1 MKRKVFLFIVLFLL
15 VLPSSSIFGSSD
27 TEKLKLKLQKKA
39 DQAEVMRVRREEA
52 AKAKRLAAQE
62 ARRASFE
69 KKKVRLDEIIDQV
82 DLPSDTSKQMTVKEV
97 RISDNSLIKTKT
109 LLKRVPLIYNT
120 SKKSLTEAE
129 SEALYDLRPVVE
141 VILTPGTSRQVSAR
155 TIQGFMQYLVSVYQK
170 KNYAGIYIHV
180 SKTAMTSDG
189 TLVGD
194 ILEIEVLETLVS
206 SVRVKFFDPNQAEVE
221 DGYLDPNLVLEWSPV
236 KEGEVLNQK
245 KLDDYVNLLNL
256 NPDRYV
262 SAVVSGG
269 EEPETLS
276 VGYDV
281 YEATPW
287 HGFVQVDNSGTRDR
301 QWVPRY
307 GLINTNLFGFDDKLG
322 VVYQAPLDSDWDED
336 YSLYGNYDF
345 PLFSQQLRL
354 NLFGGYSEFDVN
366 PAGSDVDFLGNGDFY
381 GAGLSLNVLQHEG
394 WFFDVTGSISH
405 ERSRITPSF
414 FPDALGTDLK
424 WWLWS
429 WGVELHHSDDMSS
442 SSIGYT
448 RSASLGGESKRTE
461 FNTARAGAK
470 SLFTIYNLRASHSQ
484 YLDSNKV
491 NQAKG
496 AFRFIDSSERLV
508 PSKMTVFGGMYTV
521 RGYEEY
527 EVVADGGVLA
537 SFQYEYDLVKAGQA
551 NRKKNQEPEPARDKS
566 SELYFKRLAP
576 VAFFDYGRAR
586 IKDSNKGVTPPESSH
601 TEMYSVGAGLVMEI
615 GQHFTGVIYY
625 GFPLKKTTRTDK
637 CEGRINLGFMLRF

>member
-1 MKRKVFLFIVLFLL
+1 MKRKVFIFLVLFVL

-27 TEKLKLKLQKKA
+27 TEALKLKLQKKA
-39 DQAEVMRVRREEA
+39 EQAEAMRVRREEA

-69 KKKVRLDEIIDQV
+69 KKKARLDEIIDQV
-82 DLPSDTSKQMTVKEV
+82 DLPADTSKQMTVKEV
-97 RISDNSLIKTKT
+97 RISGNNLIKTET
-109 LLKRVPLIYNT
+109 LLRRVPLIYNA

-129 SEALYDLRPVVE
+129 SEALYDLRGLVE
-141 VILTPGTSRQVSAR
+141 VILTPGTSGQVSAR
-155 TIQGFMQYLVSVYQK
+155 TIRGFTQYLVSVYQK

-180 SKTAMTSDG
+180 PKIAMTAEG

-194 ILEIEVLETLVS
+194 VLEIEVLEALVS
-206 SVRVKFFDPNQAEVE
+206 SIRVRFYDPNQNEVE

-236 KEGEVLNQK
+236 KEGKVVNQK
-245 KLDDYVNLLNL
+245 KLDNYVNLLNL

-262 SAVVSGG
+262 SAVVSSG
-269 EEPETLS
+269 EEAETLS

-281 YEATPW
+281 YEANPW
-287 HGFVQVDNSGTRDR
+287 HWFIQVDNSGTRDR
-301 QWVPRY
+301 QWVPRL
-307 GLINTNLFGFDDKLG
+307 GMINTNLLGFDDKLG
-322 VVYQAPLDSDWDED
+322 VVYQAPPESDWDED
-336 YSLYGNYDF
+336 YSLYGSYDF
-345 PLFSQQLRL
+345 PVFCQNLRL

-366 PAGSDVDFLGNGDFY
+366 PSGSEIDFLGNGDFY
-381 GAGLSLNVLQHEG
+381 GAGLRLNVLQAEG

-405 ERSRITPSF
+405 ERSRVTPSL
-414 FPDALGTDLK
+414 FPDFLGTDLQ

-429 WGVELHHSDDMSS
+429 WGVELHHSDDISS

-448 RSASLGGESKRTE
+448 RSASLGGESSGTE

-470 SLFTIYNLRASHSQ
+470 SLFTIHNFRVSHSQ
-484 YLDSNKV
+484 YIDADKV
-491 NQAKG
+491 HQAKG
-496 AFRFIDSSERLV
+496 TFRYIDSSERLV

-537 SFQYEYDLVKAGQA
+537 SFQYEYDLIKADQA
-551 NRKKNQEPEPARDKS
+551 RRKKNQEPEPFRDKS
-566 SELYFKRLAP
+566 SELYLKRLAP

-586 IKDSNKGVTPPESSH
+586 IKDSDTVSTENSH
-601 TEMYSVGAGLVMEI
+601 TEMYSVGVGLVTEV

-625 GFPLKKTTRTDK
+625 GFPLKKTADTDK
-637 CEGRINLGFMLRF
+637 CEGRINLGLMLRF